1 MTTQQQTPSP
11 LSSQQQSQ
19 TPLDS
24 SAGEPSLRVE
34 GLTSH
39 YGPVQAIVDINLEV
53 YPGELV
59 TIVGANGAGKTTLLH
74 TLSGVQPATAGTVTF
89 EGINITNQPAHKITA
104 QGICHSPE
112 GRQVFAPLSVEDNLL
127 LGAFARSESKALIRD
142 EIEHIYTLFPVLKEK
157 RLQAS
162 GTLSGGQQQMLAIG
176 RAMMGKPT
184 LLLLDEPSM
193 GLSPLLVQE
202 IFRVIRD
209 LNDQGVTILLVEQN
223 ARAALKIADRGYV
236 LESGRVALS
245 ASAEALL
252 HDESVQKAY
261 LGH

>member
-1 MTTQQQTPSP
+1 MFDMATQP
-11 LSSQQQSQ
+11 QSQ
-19 TPLDS
+19 PIS
-24 SAGEPSLRVE
+24 PFPAAAAEPSLKVE
-34 GLTSH
+34 GLASH
-39 YGPVQAIVDINLEV
+39 YGPVQAIADISLVV

-74 TLSGVQPATAGTVTF
+74 TLSGVQPASAGKVIF
-89 EGINITNQPAHKITA
+89 EGRDITNMTAHKITA

-127 LGAFARSESKALIRD
+127 LGAFSRRETKAVIGT
-142 EIEHIYTLFPVLKEK
+142 EIEHIYALFPVLKEK
-157 RLQAS
+157 RWQAS

-176 RAMMGKPT
+176 RAMMGKPK

-202 IFRVIRD
+202 IFRVIQD
-209 LNDQGVTILLVEQN
+209 LNGQGVTILLVEQN

-245 ASAEALL
+245 ASAEELL